1 MHMKKATVL
10 SIIVCLIWTVSVGQN
25 RYVAEEKIG
34 KSIHNVL
41 SEWKSPKDSLL
52 IYALN
57 FELTVLK
64 VNGKAFATNIVAND
78 SLAFKIFPEYSKLKK
93 IDFSAIL
100 VGKTKAKI
108 VIPVIIFGSSPE
120 QKKYKD
126 DEGRSLISFNS
137 AVNAAIALNDPVI
150 KYSNERDAET
160 SLSER
165 LYKQQNKVTRL
176 FTEAIFM
183 RPYII
188 EIFNI
193 R

>member
-1 MHMKKATVL
+1 M
-10 SIIVCLIWTVSVGQN
+10 SIIVCLIWNVSVAQN
-25 RYVAEEKIG
+25 RSDAEEKIG
-34 KSIHNVL
+34 KAINEIL
-41 SEWKSPKDSLL
+41 LEWKRPKDSLL

-57 FELTVLK
+57 FELTVAK
-64 VNGKAFATNIVAND
+64 VNGKAFASKIVAND
-78 SLAFKIFPEYSKLKK
+78 SLAYKIFPSYSKLKK
-93 IDFSAIL
+93 IDFAGIL
-100 VGKTKAKI
+100 SGKTTAKI
-108 VIPVIIFGSSPE
+108 VIPVIMFGSSPE

-126 DEGRSLISFNS
+126 DEGRPLITFNS
-137 AVNAAIALNDPVI
+137 AVNAAMALNDPII

-165 LYKQQNKVTRL
+165 LHKQQKNVTRL
-176 FTEAIFM
+176 FSDAIFM